1 MIQMNIADS
10 QTSKADLWL
19 PNVCLIHFFLYQK
32 MIQMN
37 VTGSQTSKARLMVA
51 KVEGR
56 VRL

>member
-1 MIQMNIADS
+1 MVAKCMFD
-10 QTSKADLWL
+10 T
-19 PNVCLIHFFLYQK
+19 FFLYQK

-37 VTGSQTSKARLMVA
+37 ITDSQTSKARLMVA